1 MSIELEVSLGEAL
14 DKLSILDIKLEKIKD
29 ERKNDVYNEY
39 NYLKTKLKK
48 YILLYNYF
56 YTILKKVNLEIWE
69 LQDIIRS
76 DSSTKSFYSL
86 CNEILNLNDSRYLVK
101 KKINEICCSKLKE
114 QKGYNLR
121 NLNIILNVSDEI
133 LDNLNGAIRYY
144 SFYYD
149 NIYIYCNIDKI
160 NLIKKIYNDDLF
172 IKINNINEYNE
183 NNNDYIKINNYE
195 IEKKIS
201 HTYFK
206 DKQIENNNSNYS
218 YEINKLYENL
228 NLNIKIYD
236 GYRYIYN
243 N

>member
-14 DKLSILDIKLEKIKD
+14 DKLSILDIKLEKIND
-29 ERKNDVYNEY
+29 DRKKDVYNEY
-39 NYLKTKLKK
+39 IYLKNKLNK
-48 YILLYNYF
+48 YISLYNYF
-56 YTILKKVNLEIWE
+56 YIILKKVNLEIWE

-76 DSSTKSFYSL
+76 NSSTKSFNSL

-114 QKGYNLR
+114 QKSYNLR

-149 NIYIYCNIDKI
+149 NIYIYCNLDKI
-160 NLIKKIYNDDLF
+160 NLIKKIYNNDLF
-172 IKINNINEYNE
+172 IKINNVNKYIE
-183 NNNDYIKINNYE
+183 NNNDYIKINNLN

-201 HTYFK
+201 HTFFK
-206 DKQIENNNSNYS
+206 DKKIKNNNSNFQ

-228 NLNIKIYD
+228 NLNIKIYEE
-236 GYRYIYN
+236 YRYDN
-243 N
+243 